1 MDAEKGS
8 FVPVA
13 FFSFL
18 CYNACDSLKEEA
30 HITAIENGER
40 ITRGLEDGPRRV
52 LNWLELDPWP
62 DEIRSLPLF
71 QNEAAGFSGE
81 DQHSFELK
89 RPAGSGPEG
98 ETDFEGTVTDL
109 QTGAARCAGV
119 SLPQR
124 RDRNYDP

>member
-52 LNWLELDPWP
+52 LN
-62 DEIRSLPLF
+62 
-71 QNEAAGFSGE
+71 
-81 DQHSFELK
+81 
-89 RPAGSGPEG
+89 
-98 ETDFEGTVTDL
+98 
-109 QTGAARCAGV
+109 
-119 SLPQR
+119 
-124 RDRNYDP
+124 

>member
-1 MDAEKGS
+1 M
-8 FVPVA
+8 
-13 FFSFL
+13 
-18 CYNACDSLKEEA
+18 
-30 HITAIENGER
+30 
-40 ITRGLEDGPRRV
+40 GPRRV

-98 ETDFEGTVTDL
+98 GNGL
-109 QTGAARCAGV
+109 
-119 SLPQR
+119 
-124 RDRNYDP
+124 

>member
-18 CYNACDSLKEEA
+18 CYHACDSLKEEA
-30 HITAIENGER
+30 RITAIESGER

-52 LNWLELDPWP
+52 LSWLELDPWP

-89 RPAGSGPEG
+89 RPAGSGSERG
-98 ETDFEGTVTDL
+98 NGL
-109 QTGAARCAGV
+109 
-119 SLPQR
+119 
-124 RDRNYDP
+124 

>member
-30 HITAIENGER
+30 RITAIESGER

-52 LNWLELDPWP
+52 LSWLELNHGPT
-62 DEIRSLPLF
+62 RSDLCP
-71 QNEAAGFSGE
+71 S
-81 DQHSFELK
+81 SK
-89 RPAGSGPEG
+89 TRPPASPGRISTPSSSSAQPGPARRG

-119 SLPQR
+119 SLPQKER
-124 RDRNYDP
+124 SKL

>member
-1 MDAEKGS
+1 MAAEKGS
-8 FVPVA
+8 FVPAVFSRNRLSIVA

-30 HITAIENGER
+30 RITAIESGER

-52 LNWLELDPWP
+52 LSWLELDPWP

-89 RPAGSGPEG
+89 RPAGSGSERG
-98 ETDFEGTVTDL
+98 NGL
-109 QTGAARCAGV
+109 
-119 SLPQR
+119 
-124 RDRNYDP
+124 

>member
-30 HITAIENGER
+30 RITAIENGER

-52 LNWLELDPWP
+52 LSWLELDPWP

-71 QNEAAGFSGE
+71 QNEAAGFSGPSRVRPGE
-81 DQHSFELK
+81 GK
-89 RPAGSGPEG
+89 RTLRGQSPTSRQALRAVPG
-98 ETDFEGTVTDL
+98 
-109 QTGAARCAGV
+109 
-119 SLPQR
+119 
-124 RDRNYDP
+124 

>member
-18 CYNACDSLKEEA
+18 CYHRCVCPVGRACYNACDSLKEEA
-30 HITAIENGER
+30 RITAIENGER

-52 LNWLELDPWP
+52 LSWLELDPWP

-98 ETDFEGTVTDL
+98 GNGL
-109 QTGAARCAGV
+109 
-119 SLPQR
+119 
-124 RDRNYDP
+124 

>member
-62 DEIRSLPLF
+62 DE
-71 QNEAAGFSGE
+71 AAGFYGE

-98 ETDFEGTVTDL
+98 GNGL
-109 QTGAARCAGV
+109 
-119 SLPQR
+119 
-124 RDRNYDP
+124 

>member
-30 HITAIENGER
+30 RITAIENGER

-98 ETDFEGTVTDL
+98 GKRTLRGRSPTSRQALRAVP
-109 QTGAARCAGV
+109 G
-119 SLPQR
+119 
-124 RDRNYDP
+124 

>member
-52 LNWLELDPWP
+52 LSWLELDPWP

-98 ETDFEGTVTDL
+98 GNGL
-109 QTGAARCAGV
+109 
-119 SLPQR
+119 
-124 RDRNYDP
+124 

>member
-30 HITAIENGER
+30 RITAIENGER

-52 LNWLELDPWP
+52 LSWLELDPWP

-71 QNEAAGFSGE
+71 QNAASPGRISTPSSSSAQPG
-81 DQHSFELK
+81 
-89 RPAGSGPEG
+89 PARRG

-119 SLPQR
+119 SLPQKER
-124 RDRNYDP
+124 SKL

>member
-62 DEIRSLPLF
+62 DEIRSPSSSSA
-71 QNEAAGFSGE
+71 QPG
-81 DQHSFELK
+81 
-89 RPAGSGPEG
+89 PARRG

-119 SLPQR
+119 SLPQKER
-124 RDRNYDP
+124 SKL

>member
-1 MDAEKGS
+1 M
-8 FVPVA
+8 A

-30 HITAIENGER
+30 RITAIENGER

-71 QNEAAGFSGE
+71 QNEAAGFSVE

-119 SLPQR
+119 SLPQKER
-124 RDRNYDP
+124 SKL

>member
-1 MDAEKGS
+1 M
-8 FVPVA
+8 P
-13 FFSFL
+13 
-18 CYNACDSLKEEA
+18 DSLKEEA
-30 HITAIENGER
+30 RITAIESGER

-52 LNWLELDPWP
+52 LSWLELDPWP

-98 ETDFEGTVTDL
+98 GNGL
-109 QTGAARCAGV
+109 
-119 SLPQR
+119 
-124 RDRNYDP
+124 